1 MTRDIPHINYCRLI
15 RAILLDDAT
24 AVAELA
30 YSVDDLNWV
39 DDTGRT
45 VLHIAVMHRRDKV
58 VAPLL
63 SAGADVSIVN
73 EFGMTPLGLA
83 LHDGAE
89 TISRLLQNAE
99 VSDEKSG
106 GQKAEDGQV
115 AFGQLLSMEV
125 HINPGIR
132 YVNLRKTPDH
142 GGRVVATAVP
152 GTVMRVMGVSEAW
165 VEVELEA
172 GGARGWAHRDWLDL
186 PLDAPIATPET
197 TVDQVP
203 SNDHKPPAGNKSE
216 H

>member
-1 MTRDIPHINYCRLI
+1 MDRDYNHSTYCRLV

-30 YSVDDLNWV
+30 YNVDDLNQI

-45 VLHIAVMHRRDKV
+45 ALHIAVMHRRDKV

-99 VSDEKSG
+99 VSAPQTSN
-106 GQKAEDGQV
+106 ANTEDQNPSPT
-115 AFGQLLSMEV
+115 GQLLSMEV
-125 HINPGIR
+125 SINPGIR
-132 YVNLRKTPDH
+132 YLNLRKTPDH

-152 GTVMRVMGVSEAW
+152 GTIMRVMGISEAW

-186 PLDAPIATPET
+186 PLDAPIEQKGPNLDA
-197 TVDQVP
+197 QVT
-203 SNDHKPPAGNKSE
+203 NDDTPPAENKN
-216 H
+216 